1 MSYSSNNLLILHPDT
16 LISATR
22 ASDAHFCRRKA
33 VVQEKV
39 RSSSESSPALVYGNL
54 LHELFEG
61 CFLAMAEPND
71 ATVEEKV
78 AEAFSLQRREAEI
91 DKLLKI
97 PKNIES
103 LFTIHIELDEARNH
117 LREKSTTFGEFAKQF
132 VGQRPKVSFGRPLV
146 IHHTETLTLALC
158 AQQVDGFL
166 TDPRARNAD
175 ASASARIAISAV
187 HDTEE
192 DVWSPRLGLKGKI
205 DASVQAALVGPPTPA
220 WPLGHEDNL
229 IMPFEIKTGRSTSAM
244 QHRAQT
250 MLYTQMMADRYGK
263 PRWSNL
269 GITTLTD

>member
-61 CFLAMAEPND
+61 CFLAMAEPSD

-117 LREKSTTFGEFAKQF
+117 LREKSTTFSEFAKQF

-146 IHHTETLTLALC
+146 IRYRKSLTLLF
-158 AQQVDGFL
+158 VL
-166 TDPRARNAD
+166 N
-175 ASASARIAISAV
+175 
-187 HDTEE
+187 
-192 DVWSPRLGLKGKI
+192 
-205 DASVQAALVGPPTPA
+205 
-220 WPLGHEDNL
+220 
-229 IMPFEIKTGRSTSAM
+229 RSTPSWPIPALAM
-244 QHRAQT
+244 Q
-250 MLYTQMMADRYGK
+250 
-263 PRWSNL
+263 
-269 GITTLTD
+269 TLLHQHG